1 MEENIIKITKL
12 KNVRIR
18 NTHDDYL
25 FPYQDVIIV
34 EYANKKERTI
44 DLIANKDITD
54 IDYYKVVKTDRTK
67 ESIIFEE
74 YKEDYDE

>member
-1 MEENIIKITKL
+1 MKENIIKITKL
-12 KNVRIR
+12 KNVKIQ